1 MPTPSQHSLNRQ
13 LQRELTHLQ
22 WLKNQPSLAAQ
33 LRSCRKRILVL
44 RTELAYRSCRTH
56 QPKQPTAV

>member
-1 MPTPSQHSLNRQ
+1 MPTPSQHSLNSR

-22 WLKNQPSLAAQ
+22 WLQRQPSLAAQ

-44 RTELAYRSCRTH
+44 RTELAYRSCSTH
-56 QPKQPTAV
+56 PPKQPAAV

>member
-1 MPTPSQHSLNRQ
+1 MPTPSQHSLNRR

-22 WLKNQPSLAAQ
+22 WLIRQPCLAAQ

-44 RTELAYRSCRTH
+44 RTELAYRSCSTH